1 MWTPPATWLAHA
13 PRTYMWSGRPAVLQ
27 TMFAKLKNIELS
39 AMIANARADHQ
50 PDAREIAK

>member
-1 MWTPPATWLAHA
+1 
-13 PRTYMWSGRPAVLQ
+13 MWSGRPAVLQ